1 MNIFRNSFRLL
12 AVSCG
17 VVALLSINTAC
28 TKKTTDVEIQ
38 QPEAAAVENIMK
50 INTIGKEIKFVRFS
64 PDGGKI
70 YSASWN
76 AMDEFDLPQG
86 NKKAVFTGNYNG
98 IGASF
103 FKEKKNNELIVHGG
117 TGTTVRLPSR
127 FSNALT
133 TVSDDGRYALV
144 KKDKHAEFMIFDIPG
159 KLEMS
164 SFTLSGD
171 YDLAVA
177 RFSPDNNYL
186 VLTGFAAEP
195 AILYDVAK
203 GAVQILKEQSGN
215 VLSFAFTPD
224 SKHFLAASY
233 YDLKYWDPGTGEV
246 VRKFPGE
253 DSHVVHSV
261 EVSFDGKFALSG
273 DNSGMVKLWDIQ
285 SGKLLKIFSGHM
297 GIVNS
302 VAFSPDGKSALSGS
316 DDGTTRLW
324 DIATGKERAQLISFT
339 DGEWVIM
346 TSEGYFNAS
355 PHGAKYISV
364 KIGDSV
370 YPVDTMNK
378 NLYEKY
384 FVPERV
390 ISIMRGKY
398 VGN

>member
-12 AVSCG
+12 AVSCW
-17 VVALLSINTAC
+17 VVALLLINTAC
-28 TKKTTDVEIQ
+28 NTKKAADVEIQ
-38 QPEAAAVENIMK
+38 QPETAAVENIMK
-50 INTIGKEIKFVRFS
+50 INTKGDEIKFVRFS
-64 PDGGKI
+64 PDGEKI

-76 AMDEFDLPQG
+76 SMAEFDLSHATQ
-86 NKKAVFTGNYNG
+86 KAVFAGSYNG

-103 FKEKKNNELIVHGG
+103 FKEKKNKKVLVHGR
-117 TGTTVRLPSR
+117 TGKTVRLPSR
-127 FSNALT
+127 FSAALT

-144 KKDKHAEFMIFDIPG
+144 KKDKRAEFMIFDIAG
-159 KLEMS
+159 KQEIF

-195 AILYDVAK
+195 AILYDRAK

-215 VLSFAFTPD
+215 VMSFAFTPD
-224 SKHFLAASY
+224 SKHVLAASY
-233 YDLKYWDPGTGEV
+233 YDLKYWNLGTGEV

-253 DSHVVHSV
+253 DSHAVYSV
-261 EVSFDGKFALSG
+261 DVSLDGKLALSG
-273 DNSGMVKLWDIQ
+273 DNAGTVKLWDIP
-285 SGKLLKIFSGHM
+285 SGKLLKTFKGHM
-297 GIVNS
+297 GTVNS
-302 VAFSPDGKSALSGS
+302 VAFSPNGNSALSGS
-316 DDGTTRLW
+316 DDGTARLW
-324 DIATGKERAQLISFT
+324 DIATGKERAQLISFS
-339 DGEWVIM
+339 DGEWVIL

-364 KIGDSV
+364 RIGDSV

-390 ISIMRGKY
+390 ISIVQGKY
-398 VGN
+398 